1 MQLTQLITKKLYTM
15 YQNKI
20 NIFDKLSRI
29 LELINEL
36 QNYNL
41 RQSQKQND
49 WHKNRIEINKLIII
63 RLKKYYNNNLNKL
76 ETFKII

>member
-1 MQLTQLITKKLYTM
+1 MYKDKIKTFEKLT
-15 YQNKI
+15 
-20 NIFDKLSRI
+20 RI

-41 RQSQKQND
+41 RQSQKQNE

-76 ETFKII
+76 ETFKI

>member
-1 MQLTQLITKKLYTM
+1 MYKDKIKTFEKLT
-15 YQNKI
+15 
-20 NIFDKLSRI
+20 RI

-41 RQSQKQND
+41 RQSLKQNE

-76 ETFKII
+76 ETFKIQ

>member
-1 MQLTQLITKKLYTM
+1 MYKDKIKTFEKLT
-15 YQNKI
+15 
-20 NIFDKLSRI
+20 RI

-63 RLKKYYNNNLNKL
+63 RLKKYYNSNLNKL
-76 ETFKII
+76 ETFKIQ

>member
-1 MQLTQLITKKLYTM
+1 MYKEKIKTFEKLT
-15 YQNKI
+15 
-20 NIFDKLSRI
+20 RI
-29 LELINEL
+29 LELINML

-41 RQSQKQND
+41 QNSNKANV
-49 WHKNRIEINKLIII
+49 WHENRIEINTLIII

>member
-1 MQLTQLITKKLYTM
+1 MYKDKIKTFEKLT
-15 YQNKI
+15 
-20 NIFDKLSRI
+20 RI

-41 RQSQKQND
+41 RQSLKQNE

>member
-1 MQLTQLITKKLYTM
+1 MYKEKIKTFEKLT
-15 YQNKI
+15 
-20 NIFDKLSRI
+20 RI

-41 RQSQKQND
+41 RQSQKQNE

-63 RLKKYYNNNLNKL
+63 RLKKYYNSNLNKL
-76 ETFKII
+76 ETFKIQ

>member
-1 MQLTQLITKKLYTM
+1 MYKDKIKTFEKLT
-15 YQNKI
+15 
-20 NIFDKLSRI
+20 RI

-41 RQSQKQND
+41 HNSNKVNA
-49 WHKNRIEINKLIII
+49 WHQDRIEINKLIII

-76 ETFKII
+76 ETFKIQ

>member
-1 MQLTQLITKKLYTM
+1 MHLMQLTIKLYTM
-15 YQNKI
+15 YNNKI
-20 NIFDKLSRI
+20 TIFEKLVRI

-41 RQSQKQND
+41 RQSQKQNE

>member
-1 MQLTQLITKKLYTM
+1 MYKEKIKTFEKLT
-15 YQNKI
+15 
-20 NIFDKLSRI
+20 RI

-41 RQSQKQND
+41 QNSHKINV
-49 WHKNRIEINKLIII
+49 WHEERIKINKLIII

-76 ETFKII
+76 ETFKI

>member
-1 MQLTQLITKKLYTM
+1 MYKDKIKTFEKLT
-15 YQNKI
+15 
-20 NIFDKLSRI
+20 RI

-41 RQSQKQND
+41 RQSHKQNE

-63 RLKKYYNNNLNKL
+63 RLKKYYNSNLNKL
-76 ETFKII
+76 TTF

>member
-1 MQLTQLITKKLYTM
+1 M

-20 NIFDKLSRI
+20 NIFNKLFRI
-29 LELINEL
+29 LQLIEEL

-41 RQSQKQND
+41 RQSQKQNE
-49 WHKNRIEINKLIII
+49 WHKNRIETNKLIII

-76 ETFKII
+76 STFKIQ

>member
-1 MQLTQLITKKLYTM
+1 MYKDKIKTFEKLT
-15 YQNKI
+15 
-20 NIFDKLSRI
+20 RI
-29 LELINEL
+29 LELINVL

-41 RQSQKQND
+41 QNSNKVNVWFED
-49 WHKNRIEINKLIII
+49 RIQINKLIII

>member
-1 MQLTQLITKKLYTM
+1 MYKDKIKTFEKLT
-15 YQNKI
+15 
-20 NIFDKLSRI
+20 RI

-63 RLKKYYNNNLNKL
+63 RLKKYYNSNLNKL
-76 ETFKII
+76 ETFKI

>member
-1 MQLTQLITKKLYTM
+1 MYKDKIKTFEKLT
-15 YQNKI
+15 
-20 NIFDKLSRI
+20 RI
-29 LELINEL
+29 LELINQL

-63 RLKKYYNNNLNKL
+63 RLKKYYNSNLNKL
-76 ETFKII
+76 ETFKIQ

>member
-1 MQLTQLITKKLYTM
+1 MYKDKIKTFEKLT
-15 YQNKI
+15 
-20 NIFDKLSRI
+20 RI

-41 RQSQKQND
+41 QNSHKINV
-49 WHKNRIEINKLIII
+49 WHEERIKINKLIII

-76 ETFKII
+76 ETFKIQ

>member
-41 RQSQKQND
+41 RQSQKQNE
-49 WHKNRIEINKLIII
+49 WHKNRIETNKLIII
-63 RLKKYYNNNLNKL
+63 RLKKYYNSNLNKL
-76 ETFKII
+76 ETFKTL

>member
-1 MQLTQLITKKLYTM
+1 MYKDKIKTFEKLT
-15 YQNKI
+15 
-20 NIFDKLSRI
+20 RI

-41 RQSQKQND
+41 RQSHKQND

-63 RLKKYYNNNLNKL
+63 RLKKYYNSNLNKL
-76 ETFKII
+76 ETFKI